1 LRWLGIDKK
10 TVWLGMTDEQT
21 EAHWGWTDGSPFD
34 YKKWHKVD
42 IYSSN
47 IHLLTL
53 YWKPSHFLSMY

>member
-1 LRWLGIDKK
+1 
-10 TVWLGMTDEQT
+10 MTDEQT